1 MANVKTAVSVQK
13 SLFDQVE
20 YLAKK
25 LHISRSRLYNLAL
38 ADYIERHQNQVLL
51 EEINQAYIDDD
62 DSADRVR
69 LNKMRKHHRKIVE
82 GEW

>member
-20 YLAKK
+20 SLAKK

-38 ADYIERHQNQVLL
+38 ANYNERYQNQNLL
-51 EEINQAYIDDD
+51 EEINQAYPDEP
-62 DSADRVR
+62 DSVDRDR
-69 LNKMRKHHRKIVE
+69 LTKMRKHHRKIVE

>member
-1 MANVKTAVSVQK
+1 LANVKTAVSVQK

-20 YLAKK
+20 SLAKK

-38 ADYIERHQNQVLL
+38 ANYIERYQNQNLL
-51 EEINQAYIDDD
+51 EEINQAYPDEP
-62 DSADRVR
+62 DSADRDR
-69 LNKMRKHHRKIVE
+69 LTKMRKHHRKIVE

>member
-20 YLAKK
+20 ALAKK
-25 LHISRSRLYNLAL
+25 LHVSRSRLFNLAL
-38 ADYIERHQNQVLL
+38 ADYFERYQNQTLL
-51 EEINQAYIDDD
+51 EEINQAYPDEPDPT
-62 DSADRVR
+62 DRDR
-69 LNKMRKHHRKIVE
+69 LTKMRKHHRKIVE

>member
-20 YLAKK
+20 SLAKK
-25 LHISRSRLYNLAL
+25 LHVSRSRLYNLAL
-38 ADYIERHQNQVLL
+38 ANYIERYQNQTLL
-51 EEINQAYIDDD
+51 EEINQAYPDEPDL
-62 DSADRVR
+62 ADQDR
-69 LNKMRKHHRKIVE
+69 LTKMRRHHRKIVE